1 MLTSTYSTQEK
12 MNEVPVESE
21 GLVDQGGR
29 VMKTM
34 KEASPPNFTEKL
46 LKLRGRKK
54 GRFHFSLQSTVS
66 E

>member
-21 GLVDQGGR
+21 GLVDRGGR

-54 GRFHFSLQSTVS
+54 GRFHFSLQSTVDD
-66 E
+66 